1 MNCDSK
7 RIPFLV
13 QVKSLADVN
22 STRQSKCA
30 RELNLQL
37 MLRGVILGTG
47 FFLYNDAMTVED
59 MDETIAA
66 LKESLYALAAD
77 GML

>member
-1 MNCDSK
+1 
-7 RIPFLV
+7 
-13 QVKSLADVN
+13 
-22 STRQSKCA
+22 
-30 RELNLQL
+30 